1 MANAYILSTPFTPT
15 TEESPAP
22 IAVFNHIGRA
32 FADTFAMLYCER
44 PAEKQDLSTED
55 GLLRVDGAG
64 LVEAD
69 DTTDKR
75 NSHYSRKNV
84 CERLGVDY
92 STLTNVERGTISP
105 TTFKLILYYYSLGY
119 NPMWIIATDNE
130 FIPKRNIG
138 ENLVYQE
145 GIQENFKALESNILE
160 ALSGFKSKI

>member
-55 GLLRVDGAG
+55 GLLRVDGVG

-69 DTTDKR
+69 DVKRLFRNSPGTTDT
-75 NSHYSRKNV
+75 
-84 CERLGVDY
+84 LVDP
-92 STLTNVERGTISP
+92 STGPRADLT
-105 TTFKLILYYYSLGY
+105 Y
-119 NPMWIIATDNE
+119 
-130 FIPKRNIG
+130 FI
-138 ENLVYQE
+138 VT
-145 GIQENFKALESNILE
+145 
-160 ALSGFKSKI
+160 